1 MILYIFYI
9 ICSPLLYLILHVAK
23 FISPKIF
30 DHLAVEK
37 KLTREL
43 KEKIKQ
49 INNKKILLFHAASAG
64 EFEQIKP
71 ILRQLNK
78 NNFFIIQ
85 SFTSP
90 TIYHKEK
97 NNNLFDIC
105 CYHPYDFLWSS
116 YMFFKSILP
125 DIYIITRHDVWPIH
139 TLVCQYLKIPCYYI
153 NANVHKKSIWSYK
166 ILKSFT
172 NRVLS
177 KFDMIFVPS
186 NRIKQNIIQIL
197 ESNAK
202 ITVTGDT
209 RFDQI
214 IDRKNRNNDH
224 ILPSFYLK
232 KNNIIFGSYD
242 SYDEKIILDSIR
254 TIFPNGDKDLK
265 KNNIGIIL
273 VPHEVH
279 YKNINNLIIQLN
291 KTFITPSTFTNLA
304 NMKNNNLIII
314 DKVGILADLYKY
326 ANLAYVGSGFTTGV
340 HSVIEPAIYGCTIGH
355 GPEFEL
361 LDEAKDMHNN
371 NLTHVITSASDMIQ
385 FMNLI
390 NEKEKLQKKEVLQN
404 YVKKYSGASAKIIKG
419 IGL

>member
-1 MILYIFYI
+1 
-9 ICSPLLYLILHVAK
+9 
-23 FISPKIF
+23 
-30 DHLAVEK
+30 
-37 KLTREL
+37 
-43 KEKIKQ
+43 
-49 INNKKILLFHAASAG
+49 
-64 EFEQIKP
+64 
-71 ILRQLNK
+71 
-78 NNFFIIQ
+78 
-85 SFTSP
+85 
-90 TIYHKEK
+90 
-97 NNNLFDIC
+97 
-105 CYHPYDFLWSS
+105 
-116 YMFFKSILP
+116 MFFKSILP

-390 NEKEKLQKKEVLQN
+390 NEKDKLQKKEVLQN
-404 YVKKYSGASAKIIKG
+404 LTGFSLNRSF
-419 IGL
+419 

>member
-1 MILYIFYI
+1 M
-9 ICSPLLYLILHVAK
+9 
-23 FISPKIF
+23 
-30 DHLAVEK
+30 
-37 KLTREL
+37 
-43 KEKIKQ
+43 
-49 INNKKILLFHAASAG
+49 
-64 EFEQIKP
+64 
-71 ILRQLNK
+71 
-78 NNFFIIQ
+78 
-85 SFTSP
+85 
-90 TIYHKEK
+90 
-97 NNNLFDIC
+97 
-105 CYHPYDFLWSS
+105 
-116 YMFFKSILP
+116 
-125 DIYIITRHDVWPIH
+125 
-139 TLVCQYLKIPCYYI
+139 LVCQYLNIPCYYI

-166 ILKSFT
+166 ILKSFA

-186 NRIKQNIIQIL
+186 NRIKKNIIQIL

-224 ILPSFYLK
+224 ILPSFYLNN
-232 KNNIIFGSYD
+232 NNIIFGSYD

-254 TIFPNGDKDLK
+254 ILFPNGDKDLK

-273 VPHEVH
+273 VPHEVD

-291 KTFITPSTFTNLA
+291 KIFITPSTFTNLA

-371 NLTHVITSASDMIQ
+371 NLTHVITSTSDMIQ
-385 FMNLI
+385 FMNLM
-390 NEKEKLQKKEVLQN
+390 NDKDKLQKKEVLQN
-404 YVKKYSGASAKIIKG
+404 YMIKYYGASDKIIQG